1 MIVLCFQTVAACLC
15 RDEARRPSCW
25 KLYWRNVILC
35 FNSFVTFFF
44 KLIHP
49 TVRIL
54 LCFHDSAKPFYNS
67 SLPSTF
73 NESREIKKTKNK
85 NICKRKTHNR
95 CFRTTLDVE
104 SRLWEHSFILGYTLI
119 IDQCVTFPHRQMPS
133 CKGNKGKT
141 VSRQADSRSGWLMS
155 WGEGEYKQS
164 KKILSPRVKLCMQ
177 ISISSP
183 LWCHKRLFPSPLW
196 DPTRQV
202 GDPTRCHL

>member
-1 MIVLCFQTVAACLC
+1 MYCAFKQLQRVFAGTRLEGRLVGNFTGEMLFFVLTVSL
-15 RDEARRPSCW
+15 
-25 KLYWRNVILC
+25 L
-35 FNSFVTFFF
+35 FFF

-141 VSRQADSRSGWLMS
+141 VSRQADSRSG
-155 WGEGEYKQS
+155 
-164 KKILSPRVKLCMQ
+164 
-177 ISISSP
+177 
-183 LWCHKRLFPSPLW
+183 
-196 DPTRQV
+196 
-202 GDPTRCHL
+202 